1 GRLMGRSLRGLGS
14 VRGAAGVAA
23 GVLAATI
30 AACAVNTG
38 PDRVGDVFDKV
49 RAVDLEPRFPK
60 GTDPIAT
67 GGGEGTRPTSGYGAE
82 PPAVTPAQRSA
93 SGEAYELNFE
103 NTPVTTV
110 AKVVLS
116 DIMGVGYTIDPRV
129 QGTVSMASGRP
140 VPKSDILFVLEN
152 ALRVSNVV
160 LVRDARGYRLI
171 PAAEAV
177 GTGSV
182 DSAGNPEAG
191 YGISVVP
198 LQHVSA
204 PTVMKLLD
212 SFATKPGMVR
222 ADPSRNLI
230 VVQGNGS
237 ERRAALDTVLT
248 FDQDWMRG
256 QSVGIYPVR
265 NSTPEPVIAELE
277 KNMDFGGGGLR
288 ENLVKFQP
296 IARQNAILVVTRKPE
311 MLRTASTWITR
322 LDMSDTAAT
331 GVRVYRVRYGDA
343 KQIAALL
350 NDMFVGRGGGGTFDS
365 PSNQLAPG
373 AGTTAVSSGGGLG
386 GGGGGGLGTTQG
398 ALSST
403 FSGRQQLA
411 AAGGVGGAGGT
422 SSGTPGG
429 GFGGGFTSPSS
440 SSSSQASLG
449 TPAGASGLGGGGFG
463 LGGAGAANAILP
475 GVRITADVSN
485 NA

>member
-1 GRLMGRSLRGLGS
+1 MPLLPPIRVSLSARGDDRSMRRTLRSLGS
-14 VRGAAGVAA
+14 VRGVAA
-23 GVLAATI
+23 VFVFAGAVTI
-30 AACAVNTG
+30 AACNAITSG
-38 PDRVGDVFDKV
+38 PERTGDVFDRV
-49 RAVDLEPRFPK
+49 RNVDLLPRFPQP
-60 GTDPIAT
+60 TEPVAS
-67 GGGEGTRPTSGYGAE
+67 GGGEGTRPTSIYGAE
-82 PPAVTPAQRSA
+82 PPAVAPVQRTA
-93 SGEAYELNFE
+93 SGEGYELNFE

-110 AKVVLS
+110 AKVVLG
-116 DIMGVGYTIDPRV
+116 DIMGLGYTIDPRV
-129 QGTVSMASGRP
+129 QGTVSLASGRP

-171 PAAEAV
+171 PAAEAI
-177 GTGSV
+177 GTGTV
-182 DSAGNPEAG
+182 DSAGNPEPG

-222 ADPSRNLI
+222 ADPTRNL
-230 VVQGNGS
+230 VLVQGNGS
-237 ERRAALDTVLT
+237 ERRSAVDTILT

-277 KNMDFGGGGLR
+277 KIMDSADGGLSQ
-288 ENLVKFQP
+288 NLVKFQP

-311 MLRTASTWITR
+311 LLRTASTWITR
-322 LDMSDTAAT
+322 LDTSDTANI

-343 KQIAALL
+343 KQIAGLL
-350 NDMFVGRGGGGTFDS
+350 NDIFVGRGGGTFDS

-373 AGTTAVSSGGGLG
+373 SGTTTVSSGGAT
-386 GGGGGGLGTTQG
+386 GGLGTTQG

-411 AAGGVGGAGGT
+411 AAGGGGAATPGV
-422 SSGTPGG
+422 PGG
-429 GFGGGFTSPSS
+429 GFGGG
-440 SSSSQASLG
+440 
-449 TPAGASGLGGGGFG
+449 GFG
-463 LGGAGAANAILP
+463 GAQ
-475 GVRITADVSN
+475 
-485 NA
+485 